1 MPMIIGGT
9 ENECA
14 CLMPQYLNEGGRKLK
29 LWAENFDQLGPELL
43 LGIAP
48 EDVTEED
55 SATANI
61 LRIEYMNEGRRELSD
76 ELCNVSIIL
85 STNLWVTNNFNVILI
100 VLETCGSDTNL
111 TMNNI
116 YHIEKMLTDTAFLVP
131 MDRKVKEFTKQLSKD
146 EIPVYY
152 FRYR

>member
-14 CLMPQYLNEGGRKLK
+14 CLMPQYLNEGGWKLK
-29 LWAENFDQLGPELL
+29 LWAQNFDQLGPELL

-61 LRIEYMNEGRRELSD
+61 LRIEYMNEGMRQLSN
-76 ELCNVSIIL
+76 ELCIVNIIID
-85 STNLWVTNNFNVILI
+85 NLM
-100 VLETCGSDTNL
+100 S
-111 TMNNI
+111 
-116 YHIEKMLTDTAFLVP
+116 YK
-131 MDRKVKEFTKQLSKD
+131 
-146 EIPVYY
+146 
-152 FRYR
+152 

>member
-1 MPMIIGGT
+1 MIIGGT

-14 CLMPQYLNEGGRKLK
+14 CLMPQYLNEGGWKLK

-61 LRIEYMNEGRRELSD
+61 LRIEYMNEGMIQSSD
-76 ELCNVSIIL
+76 ELSNVSII
-85 STNLWVTNNFNVILI
+85 
-100 VLETCGSDTNL
+100 
-111 TMNNI
+111 
-116 YHIEKMLTDTAFLVP
+116 
-131 MDRKVKEFTKQLSKD
+131 TKTTL
-146 EIPVYY
+146 
-152 FRYR
+152 